1 LELFNIFK
9 FDKLI
14 EGNSEVH
21 NYILIKFNL
30 FYALKVLF

>member
-1 LELFNIFK
+1 LELIDFFK
-9 FDKLI
+9 SDKLI